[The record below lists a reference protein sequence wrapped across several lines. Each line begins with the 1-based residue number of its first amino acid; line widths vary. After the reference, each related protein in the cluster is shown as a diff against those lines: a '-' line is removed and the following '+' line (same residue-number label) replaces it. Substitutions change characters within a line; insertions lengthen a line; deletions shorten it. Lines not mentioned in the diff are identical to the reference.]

1 MKRNFT
7 WKLQD
12 IIMVAI
18 LGTVFSAIYLA
29 VTDAGYALLAV
40 LTPMGLGDLAFEPIY
55 GVWFMAATLAAYII
69 QKPSAAFA
77 AEFLA
82 AAVELPTTS
91 APVGPK
97 ASRFRE
103 LSPMLMPV

>member
-1 MKRNFT
+1 MMAASARM
-7 WKLQD
+7 L
-12 IIMVAI
+12 AI
-18 LGTVFSAIYLA
+18 SVKVSSLASMPACLA
-29 VTDAGYALLAV
+29 VSLSQLFQPVTLLVASRLSM
-40 LTPMGLGDLAFEPIY
+40 LTFSNTASKAPAAMPPMNACSLEPPRS
-55 GVWFMAATLAAYII
+55 MM
-69 QKPSAAFA
+69 SFA
-77 AEFLA
+77 WLA

>member
-1 MKRNFT
+1 M
-7 WKLQD
+7 
-12 IIMVAI
+12 M
-18 LGTVFSAIYLA
+18 S
-29 VTDAGYALLAV
+29 
-40 LTPMGLGDLAFEPIY
+40 
-55 GVWFMAATLAAYII
+55 
-69 QKPSAAFA
+69 FA
-77 AEFLA
+77 WLA